1 MRLTVRKRKRR
12 EAKKKNKLLIIDNTY
27 NKTMVTMDQI
37 KELRELTGIS
47 VMQCKSALEEAGG
60 DIEKAKVLLRK
71 KGSDVAAKKSERGL
85 GAGVIESYIHNTKQV
100 GAMVVLSCET
110 DFVAK
115 NEEFV
120 QLARDIAMQIAAT
133 APQFIR
139 REDVS
144 KEDTKAAE
152 EVFQNEIKKEVGD
165 KPKEMQEKILQG
177 KIDAFLKEKILL
189 EQDYIKDQNFTIKDL
204 IESATQKFG
213 ENIVIS
219 DFTRSTIN

>member
-1 MRLTVRKRKRR
+1 
-12 EAKKKNKLLIIDNTY
+12 
-27 NKTMVTMDQI
+27 MVTMDQI

-47 VMQCKSALEEAGG
+47 VMQCKKALEEADG

-85 GAGVIESYIHNTKQV
+85 GAGVVESYIHNTRQV
-100 GAMVVLSCET
+100 GAIVVLSCET

-115 NEEFV
+115 NEEFI
-120 QLARDIAMQIAAT
+120 QLARDISMQVAAA
-133 APQFIR
+133 APQFTR

-144 KEDTKAAE
+144 EEDTKAAK
-152 EVFQNEIKKEVGD
+152 EVFRKEIEEQSGD

-177 KIDAFLKEKILL
+177 KIDSFLKEKILL
-189 EQDYIKDQNFTIKDL
+189 EQDYIKDQNLTIKNL

-219 DFTRSTIN
+219 NFARYSIK